1 MWIELNAF
9 FRLVASEHL
18 KLSKSSI
25 WLLLPISPLLSLAI
39 GLFVSLDNVDTSW
52 ELGKYAMLVSAMAAF
67 HAMLFLPILTGILS
81 AFVCRYEHAGGGWKQ
96 LLTLPISRTGLYLAK
111 FTVVALLLAVTQLL
125 FLGAVMIAASYQGLG
140 GDFPWGM
147 LLTGIGGGWLACLPL
162 AALQLLVSV
171 GWSSF
176 AAPLVINVML
186 TIPNMLIINS
196 ERFAPF
202 YPWAQPMLTMLS
214 FTDQEFG
221 GFALPL
227 VNILVTVMGSF
238 ILFLTA
244 GLLYFKR
251 KEI

>member
-1 MWIELNAF
+1 MNAF

-18 KLSKSSI
+18 KLSKSFI
-25 WLLLPISPLLSLAI
+25 WLLLPTSPLLSLAI
-39 GLFVSLDNVDTSW
+39 GLFVSLDSTLDL
-52 ELGKYAMLVSAMAAF
+52 EKYAMLVSAMAAF

-96 LLTLPISRTGLYLAK
+96 LLTLPISRTGLYFAK
-111 FTVVALLLAVTQLL
+111 FTVVALLLAFTQLL
-125 FLGAVMIAASYQGLG
+125 FLGAVLLAASYQGIG
-140 GDFPWGM
+140 GSLPWGM
-147 LLTGIGGGWLACLPL
+147 LLAGIGGGWLACLPL

-186 TIPNMLIINS
+186 TIPNMLILNS

-202 YPWAQPMLTMLS
+202 YPWAQPMLAMLS
-214 FTDQEFG
+214 FSDQEFG
-221 GFALPL
+221 GFGLPL
-227 VNILVTVMGSF
+227 VNILVTVTGSF
-238 ILFLTA
+238 IVFLAA

-251 KEI
+251 KEV